1 VRVATLSRMVRL
13 GKSAKVHLEAN
24 PAKIL
29 QQIQQTVLHQQAD
42 FDRTYAGIILEL
54 QKEGILIKNDNQL
67 SELQREFVHRYFDE
81 RVRTQIAPLMIES
94 IPVMP
99 LLNDK
104 AVYLAC
110 VLGNTENPMLQRYA
124 LISIPTKVLPRFV
137 TLPSDGDTR
146 DIILLEDI
154 IRVSLPNLFGAFGF
168 NRFLSYIIKVTR
180 DAELEIDS
188 AEVSTNIISELEKGL
203 KNRKKGRATRFVFD
217 RNIEASLL
225 DYLILKRVKEETG
238 IEVKIITGQEE
249 ANIIYET
256 HIAEN
261 LNFERSYLYVDVG
274 GGSTEVTL
282 FSKNAIVFKESFNI
296 GTIRLLH
303 DKVTEEQWEHM
314 KWYLKTHVKDY
325 QPIEVIGSGG
335 NINKVFSI
343 SKRKEGKPLPAELLR
358 DYYKELSAATLAE
371 RMHRYQLREDRAD
384 VIVPALQIFICIMRW
399 AGADE
404 IYVPKIGLADGLI
417 KMLYQEQ
424 KNN

>member
-1 VRVATLSRMVRL
+1 MILAAIDIGSNAARLLISQVSVYQDGTVDYTKLNLLRVPLRL
-13 GKSAKVHLEAN
+13 GFDVFNGGSIGED
-24 PAKIL
+24 KI
-29 QQIQQTVLHQQAD
+29 HQLVETLKA
-42 FDRTYAGIILEL
+42 YKL
-54 QKEGILIKNDNQL
+54 
-67 SELQREFVHRYFDE
+67 
-81 RVRTQIAPLMIES
+81 LMS
-94 IPVMP
+94 I
-99 LLNDK
+99 
-104 AVYLAC
+104 Y
-110 VLGNTENPMLQRYA
+110 
-124 LISIPTKVLPRFV
+124 
-137 TLPSDGDTR
+137 
-146 DIILLEDI
+146 
-154 IRVSLPNLFGAFGF
+154 
-168 NRFLSYIIKVTR
+168 KVTAFKACATSAMR
-180 DAELEIDS
+180 DTANSKE
-188 AEVSTNIISELEKGL
+188 
-203 KNRKKGRATRFVFD
+203 
-217 RNIEASLL
+217 
-225 DYLILKRVKEETG
+225 ILKRVKEETG

-261 LNFERSYLYVDVG
+261 LNFEKSYLYVDVG